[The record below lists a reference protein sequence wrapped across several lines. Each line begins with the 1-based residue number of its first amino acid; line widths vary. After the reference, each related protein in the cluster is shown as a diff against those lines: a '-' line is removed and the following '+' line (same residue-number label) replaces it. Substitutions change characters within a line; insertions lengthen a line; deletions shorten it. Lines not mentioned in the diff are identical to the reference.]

1 MVIVAWCIYIIGA
14 AGWAFLLALASRRK
28 PEIVATLDAPTR
40 AAVAGLL
47 VVMVF
52 AWPVALPVALIA
64 VAVEERKAAP

>member
-14 AGWAFLLALASRRK
+14 SAWAFLLALASRRK
-28 PEIVATLDAPTR
+28 EIVATLDAPTR
-40 AAVAGLL
+40 AADAVVL

-52 AWPVALPVALIA
+52 AWPVAVPVALIA